1 LNLRILFS
9 LKSPHWHPSHPV
21 PAGRAGADHRMI
33 QVTGNLNLNNRQ
45 RDCLRE
51 IQMLL
56 LYPDVIMYIQ
66 VAKLAVIGN

>member
-1 LNLRILFS
+1 
-9 LKSPHWHPSHPV
+9 
-21 PAGRAGADHRMI
+21 MI

-66 VAKLAVIGN
+66 VAKLAIIGN

>member
-1 LNLRILFS
+1 
-9 LKSPHWHPSHPV
+9 
-21 PAGRAGADHRMI
+21 MI

-66 VAKLAVIGN
+66 VANLPVASWQLLAISNLNRGFQVPS

>member
-1 LNLRILFS
+1 
-9 LKSPHWHPSHPV
+9 
-21 PAGRAGADHRMI
+21 MI

-66 VAKLAVIGN
+66 VANLASWQLLAISNLNRGFQVPS